1 LFGFLRKIFGGKLK
15 EDLMPK
21 KDNVICKGK
30 FENGENCGK
39 CSRCVRHDERLKSFT
54 KAVQDKMSKGQD
66 LDFDGIVRK
75 GGMGYLVK
83 GDHPVVIMSDSFY
96 KQFLKA
102 KDKH

>member
-1 LFGFLRKIFGGKLK
+1 
-15 EDLMPK
+15 MPK

-54 KAVQDKMSKGQD
+54 KAVQDKGQD